1 MLKMTAAALAAI
13 MMTTAATAAAPA
25 DPLTQSSAIL
35 KLDGL
40 NLATPEGQRVLAIR
54 MGQAARA
61 VCGSGLANIHLSL
74 AAESQACYDEVK
86 ADIRTRI
93 EQRTAAV
100 ARPTQLAMR

>member
-13 MMTTAATAAAPA
+13 MMTTAAAAEA
-25 DPLTQSSAIL
+25 PLTQDSAVL

-40 NLATPEGQRVLAIR
+40 NLATPEGQRALDLR

-61 VCGSGLANIHLSL
+61 VCGAGLANISLSL

-86 ADIRTRI
+86 AGIRTRI

-100 ARPTQLAMR
+100 ARPTQVAMR